1 MELKH
6 EFRVGIPVAEAWS
19 TLTDVE
25 FIAPCMPGAQLTEV
39 DGDKFSGGVKVKV
52 GPITAQYKGSAHFV
66 ELDEANRRIVL
77 EATGRDSR
85 GAGNAAA
92 EVTAELVPDGDGTT
106 VRLAVDLKVTG
117 KVAQF
122 GRGVMGDVTEKLIG
136 QFVTALEQK
145 LSDVGSASGGADGG
159 TGTTAAAAG
168 EPAEGSAGVDGSQ
181 AGDAGADGSG
191 ETGAAASGDG
201 SGGEAADAADD
212 HKAASATGPRKI
224 EMAEP
229 EPVDLLETAGRPML
243 KRLLAPLAVV
253 ALFLLNRR
261 RRRRKRRQG

>member
-1 MELKH
+1 MELKS
-6 EFRVGIPVAEAWS
+6 EFRVGIPLEQAWS

-39 DGDKFSGGVKVKV
+39 DGDEFKGGVKIKV
-52 GPITAQYKGSAHFV
+52 GPITAQYKGSAKFV

-77 EATGRDSR
+77 EASGRDSR

-92 EVTAELVPDGDGTT
+92 EVTAEMTPDGDGTVVSIAT
-106 VRLAVDLKVTG
+106 DLKVTG

-122 GRGVMGDVTEKLIG
+122 GRGVMADVTEKLIG
-136 QFVTALEQK
+136 QFVDSLEQK
-145 LSDVGSASGGADGG
+145 LSELGDQDD
-159 TGTTAAAAG
+159 
-168 EPAEGSAGVDGSQ
+168 AGV
-181 AGDAGADGSG
+181 
-191 ETGAAASGDG
+191 
-201 SGGEAADAADD
+201 AADD
-212 HKAASATGPRKI
+212 APADDAEASDETDEASASSGPRQI

-243 KRLLAPLAVV
+243 KRILAPLAVV
-253 ALFLLNRR
+253 VFFLFNR

>member
-1 MELKH
+1 MELKS
-6 EFRVGIPVAEAWS
+6 EFRVGIPVEQAWS

-39 DGDKFSGGVKVKV
+39 DGDEFKGGVKIKV
-52 GPITAQYKGSAHFV
+52 GPITAQYKGAAKFV

-77 EATGRDSR
+77 EASGRDSR

-92 EVTAELVPDGDGTT
+92 EVTAEMTPDGDGTVVSIAT
-106 VRLAVDLKVTG
+106 DLKVTG

-122 GRGVMGDVTEKLIG
+122 GRGVMADVTEKLIG
-136 QFVTALEQK
+136 QFVDSLEQK
-145 LSDVGSASGGADGG
+145 LS
-159 TGTTAAAAG
+159 
-168 EPAEGSAGVDGSQ
+168 EI
-181 AGDAGADGSG
+181 GDQSD
-191 ETGAAASGDG
+191 
-201 SGGEAADAADD
+201 ADAAADD
-212 HKAASATGPRKI
+212 APADDAEASDETGEASASSGPRQI

-243 KRLLAPLAVV
+243 KRILAPLAVV
-253 ALFLLNRR
+253 VFFLFNR

>member
-1 MELKH
+1 MELKS
-6 EFRVGIPVAEAWS
+6 EFRVGIPVEQAWS

-39 DGDKFSGGVKVKV
+39 DGDEFKGGVKIKV
-52 GPITAQYKGSAHFV
+52 GPITAQYKGAAKFV

-77 EATGRDSR
+77 EASGRDSR

-92 EVTAELVPDGDGTT
+92 EVTAEMTPDGDGTVVSIAT
-106 VRLAVDLKVTG
+106 DLKVTG

-122 GRGVMGDVTEKLIG
+122 GRGVMADVTEKLIG
-136 QFVTALEQK
+136 QFVDSLEQK
-145 LSDVGSASGGADGG
+145 LS
-159 TGTTAAAAG
+159 
-168 EPAEGSAGVDGSQ
+168 EI
-181 AGDAGADGSG
+181 GDQSD
-191 ETGAAASGDG
+191 
-201 SGGEAADAADD
+201 ADAAADD
-212 HKAASATGPRKI
+212 APADDAEASDETGEASDSSGPRQI

-243 KRLLAPLAVV
+243 KRILAPLAVV
-253 ALFLLNRR
+253 VFFLFNR

>member
-1 MELKH
+1 MELKS
-6 EFRVGIPVAEAWS
+6 EFRVGIPVEQAWS

-39 DGDKFSGGVKVKV
+39 DGDEFKGGVKIKV
-52 GPITAQYKGSAHFV
+52 GPITAQYKGSAKFV

-92 EVTAELVPDGDGTT
+92 EVTAEMTPDGDGTVVSIAT
-106 VRLAVDLKVTG
+106 DLKVTG

-122 GRGVMGDVTEKLIG
+122 GRGVMADVTEKLIG
-136 QFVTALEQK
+136 QFVDSLEQK
-145 LSDVGSASGGADGG
+145 LSEMGESDDADAS
-159 TGTTAAAAG
+159 
-168 EPAEGSAGVDGSQ
+168 VDG
-181 AGDAGADGSG
+181 AGSDGA
-191 ETGAAASGDG
+191 ETNA
-201 SGGEAADAADD
+201 ETADA
-212 HKAASATGPRKI
+212 HASSGPRQI

-243 KRLLAPLAVV
+243 KRILAPVAVV
-253 ALFLLNRR
+253 ALFLFNR